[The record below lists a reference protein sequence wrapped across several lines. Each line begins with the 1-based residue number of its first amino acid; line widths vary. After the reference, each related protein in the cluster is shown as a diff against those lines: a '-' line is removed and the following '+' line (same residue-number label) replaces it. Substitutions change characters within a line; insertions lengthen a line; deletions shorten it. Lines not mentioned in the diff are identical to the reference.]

1 MAKVLLFRGVGAKGW
16 KEIRESQKGV
26 LGKGVY
32 FYADSEKTPK
42 PYASAGSARAYAGVG
57 GGVIVAEVDEE
68 DIHFGKGYEE
78 GYPYARAVTVPA
90 DRVKEVARIPTSD
103 TFGTTKEFLQLVQER
118 VKDIPL
124 MQDRIEALRA
134 IMQPLSRSFDRAIT
148 KEMGTEI
155 IKDFWRGD
163 VAAQKENLQK
173 FGSEEI
179 KIGAPDSDLVKGMM
193 LLKLDPISEWNNGLF
208 NHIAD
213 GLEKSIL
220 EGMSPSQL
228 ADVIRTRTPEIL
240 NTETVTIQHEGK
252 RPVTMTTAHYTELL
266 ARTLPFTV
274 RNAGYV
280 SRMKQ
285 FPDMYEGWKS
295 IYPDDERS
303 CEECVERMKESEE
316 HPYSWEDELPPYHPF
331 CRCRPLAVSI
341 ETPPGPEPEGPE
353 PEGPEPEPEEEFTF
367 LPEYNTVKTIS
378 NLEKHKLL
386 FKPTAQIEN
395 GKYYLPAND
404 IREKR
409 GDNFMYKR
417 ADYTYWYYK
426 DLQWTSPG
434 SKTLQ
439 TPPREFKGGIYVNNY
454 SHNKPDVAL
463 FDNAHVVAALSQKFQ
478 WDYFG
483 ELLPVAGEKMVLSG
497 KEWEGALKGVLK
509 SQAISLEQRSKFY
522 DELNFA
528 TISTRF
534 WEDGQGLDTWGRLSK
549 DIYNANEKDIEAAR
563 KFYNTSSGNARDR
576 LLGEAGEFA
585 QRFKDMGYY
594 TKHDE
599 KTGDRV
605 TYIDDI
611 LAGKA
616 TRLTTYRALNDAE
629 WNYQKQQGG
638 SAMMRFTEAKDA
650 VMADV
655 VKAYGSKD
663 MDKVTRISNTILA
676 EWRHSIEAS
685 SGGSNLDYMK
695 KGGDMSDMF
704 NRTIMF
710 NYLSP
715 ELGQDN
721 TPGLRFAIFSSMKDG
736 AMSGEEAAPLRA
748 MFSAPKPKEA
758 TEIENLN
765 QIIKGKPKRSILNE
779 FPNRPST
786 IADIFNIGSDPSNF
800 IMDFKPSPGKP
811 LFEFASLSGAY
822 GDCNNSG
829 NHIRVSDKLI
839 NQAQGRHTAVH
850 EYGHLTSYNL
860 PIIEQRSVY
869 QGYAGGLMRRF
880 EPPYGVDAFTKT
892 WLTTLDD
899 EALKGGAFRERWES
913 IREYKTV
920 QAQMELLNSVGPY
933 PAIIK
938 VSDERIAELQ
948 EIRHNIDDFL
958 LKDKI
963 EMSGGSNFH
972 HGDLMLYGVL
982 PMSAAKQA
990 EQTSGDAYKLI
1001 KGLQDGKPR
1010 NVSSG
1015 LKAHP
1020 SYVENDNFLIG
1031 STDRSAWDNAPEG
1044 SVLVKFALKGAHA
1057 APINEKEWIVGRS
1070 HSLMFREAKA
1080 AGKMEPG
1087 YLSKEEEASLK
1098 GRAYASVWVDPPAPE
1113 ERAIVRRG
1121 SYIDHYGEKPGYDK
1135 LAQNFGVTPTQAQS
1149 WFDNELANVGKMVRL
1164 SVVIDKETDG
1174 EIGAFDE
1181 VLAVTDK
1188 WKDTLD
1194 SGRWPVTAAVGSWN
1208 PDPTQND
1215 MLYNKV
1221 LKLPKPQIKA
1231 VLEALMDQ
1239 GAIND
1244 SLNPVGRMKITET
1257 RLKELDAIT
1266 SQLDTAISKVKTS
1279 ADMTFFTRFGYV
1291 EDYMS
1296 KGAVLP
1302 KFGFVFGQT
1311 NIEKLIT
1318 PEEQLFREAG
1328 KRIDVKAATAFAEI
1342 RVPKGYNA
1350 LGIGKGT
1357 VVMSKNVELEYVRS
1371 YDHMS
1376 GVRVAIFQPKGAT
1389 TDVGGIS
1396 KTVPEQIEKEL
1407 SDLTATHPQLAAMH
1421 QAKYAITAKYSP
1433 GAGQPE
1439 IGLTD
1444 FKDKFSKDFPPG
1456 YDPDKKED
1464 ILNYY
1469 LKNWVDRAGD
1479 NLYSA
1484 SKEWQTSAEERW
1496 AMFVQGIYMDA
1507 SQVEKLAPEPYA
1519 AFMKKLDAGDYGP
1532 GLSKVLGRPEKIGLS
1547 DEKIGIADRAEVE
1560 KSLTKTWNIFKKEY
1574 TPDQVE
1580 KIATWRSEF
1589 YQKINGVH
1597 RGTEGVTL
1605 AEFNKVKET
1614 TDLLDSA
1621 MHEIGL
1627 QGDVKGYVVAYR
1639 GFTHPELLQKW
1650 DKLQGSVL
1658 ENSGYTPV
1666 SLDEGIAAKYALKKG
1681 SDGIIAELRIDPAV
1695 HGLYMDA
1702 VVGPERGEKEIL
1714 LRRDIRSR
1722 IVRNWIDE
1730 TGQKR
1735 MILEVSGR

>member
-42 PYASAGSARAYAGVG
+42 AYAAATSARSYAGVG
-57 GGVIVAEVDEE
+57 GGVIVAEVDEN
-68 DIHFGKGYEE
+68 DINFGEAEE
-78 GYPYARAVTVPA
+78 GYPYSRAVTVPENK
-90 DRVKEVARIPTSD
+90 VKEVARIPTSE
-103 TFGTTKEFLQLVQER
+103 TLGSSREFLEIVQKR
-118 VKDIPL
+118 VQDIPL
-124 MQDRIEALRA
+124 MQDRIAAMRE
-134 IMQPLSRSFDRAIT
+134 IIEPLSRRFDQSIT

-163 VAAQKENLQK
+163 LAAQKENLQK
-173 FGSEEI
+173 FGKEEI
-179 KIGAPDSDLVKGMM
+179 KIGAPDAGLVKGMM
-193 LLKLDPISEWNNGLF
+193 LLKLDPISEWNNALF

-228 ADVIRTRTPEIL
+228 ADVIRARTPDIL

-252 RPVTMTTAHYTELL
+252 QPVTMTTAHYTDLL

-295 IYPDDERS
+295 ICPDDERS

-316 HPYSWEDELPPYHPF
+316 HPYSWDDELPPYHPF
-331 CRCRPLAVSI
+331 CRCRPLAVTI

-367 LPEYNTVKTIS
+367 LPEYNTTKVVT
-378 NLEKHKLL
+378 NLEKRNIL
-386 FKPTAQIEN
+386 FKPLATIEN
-395 GKYYLPAND
+395 GKYYTPATD

-417 ADYTYWYYK
+417 GDYTYWYFK
-426 DLQWTSPG
+426 DLEWTSPG

-439 TPPREFKGGIYVNNY
+439 TAPKDWKGGVYVNRY
-454 SHNKPDVAL
+454 SQSKPDAPL

-497 KEWEGALKGVLK
+497 KGWDETLKKTLNM
-509 SQAISLEQRSKFY
+509 QTMNIEQRSKVY
-522 DELNFA
+522 EEMNFA
-528 TISTRF
+528 TIATRF

-549 DIYNANEKDIEAAR
+549 EIYDANEKDIEAAR

-576 LLGEAGEFA
+576 LLGEAGEFV

-594 TKHDE
+594 TKHDD
-599 KTGDRV
+599 KTGERV
-605 TYIDDI
+605 TYLDDI
-611 LAGKA
+611 LAGRAVRLSNYKA
-616 TRLTTYRALNDAE
+616 MNDAE
-629 WNYQKQQGG
+629 WAYQKQVGG
-638 SAMMRFTEAKDA
+638 SAMMRFSEAKDV

-663 MDKVTRISNTILA
+663 MDKVTRISNTIMA
-676 EWRHSIEAS
+676 EWRHSIVAS
-685 SGGSNLDYMK
+685 SGGSNLDYQK

-704 NRTIMF
+704 NRTVMF

-715 ELGQDN
+715 ELGQEN
-721 TPGLRFAIFSSMKDG
+721 TPGLRFAIFSSMKEG

-786 IADIFNIGSDPSNF
+786 IAEMFNIGDDKANF
-800 IMDFKPSPGKP
+800 IMDFKGVPGKP
-811 LFEFASLSGAY
+811 LFEFATLSGAY

-829 NHIRVSDKLI
+829 NHIRISGDLI
-839 NQAQGRHTAVH
+839 NKPQGRFTAAH

-860 PIIEQRSVY
+860 PIVEQRSVY

-913 IREYKTV
+913 IREFKTV

-933 PAIIK
+933 PQIIK

-948 EIRHNIDDFL
+948 EIRHNIDEFL
-958 LKDKI
+958 LKDRI

-1001 KGLQDGKPR
+1001 KGLQEGKPR

-1020 SYVENDNFLIG
+1020 SYVENDNFIVG

-1070 HSLMFREAKA
+1070 HSLMFREAQA
-1080 AGKMEPG
+1080 AGKMKPG
-1087 YLSKEEEASLK
+1087 YLSKEEEESLK

-1113 ERAIVRRG
+1113 ERAIVRRC
-1121 SYIDHYGEKPGYDK
+1121 SYIDHYGEKPGYDR

-1174 EIGAFDE
+1174 EVGAFDE

-1188 WKDTLD
+1188 WKDTLA
-1194 SGRWPVTAAVGSWN
+1194 SGRWPITAAVGSWN

-1215 MLYNKV
+1215 ILYNKL
-1221 LKLPKPQIKA
+1221 LKLPKAEIRA
-1231 VLEALMDQ
+1231 VVDALKDP
-1239 GAIND
+1239 INLND
-1244 SLNPVGRMKITET
+1244 SQNSYGRLKITET
-1257 RLKELDAIT
+1257 RLKELDEIT
-1266 SQLDTAISKVKTS
+1266 PKLDSAISKVKTS
-1279 ADMTFFTRFGYV
+1279 ADMTFFARFGYA
-1291 EDYMS
+1291 EEYMD

-1302 KFGFVFGQT
+1302 KFGYVFGQ
-1311 NIEKLIT
+1311 NDIEKLIT
-1318 PEEQLFREAG
+1318 PEEKIYREAG
-1328 KRIDVKAATAFAEI
+1328 KKIETKNREAFAEI
-1342 RVPKGYNA
+1342 HLPKGYNA
-1350 LGIGKGT
+1350 LGVGKNT
-1357 VVMSKNVELEYVRS
+1357 VIMSKNIELEYVRS
-1371 YDHMS
+1371 YDHIS
-1376 GVRVAIFQPKGAT
+1376 GVRVGIFQPKGAN
-1389 TDVGGIS
+1389 TDVGGVS
-1396 KTVPEQIEKEL
+1396 KSVPEQIEKEL
-1407 SDLTATHPQLAAMH
+1407 SDLTAANPQLAAIH
-1421 QAKYAITAKYSP
+1421 QAKYAIAAKYSP
-1433 GAGQPE
+1433 GAGQPD

-1444 FKDKFSKDFPPG
+1444 FKDKFAKEFPSN
-1456 YDPDKKED
+1456 YDPDKRED

-1469 LKNWVDRAGD
+1469 LKSWMDRAGD

-1484 SKEWQTSAEERW
+1484 SKEWQSSAEERW

-1507 SQVEKLAPEPYA
+1507 SQVEKLAPEPYT
-1519 AFMKKLDAGDYGP
+1519 AFMKRLDAGDYGP
-1532 GLSKVLGRPEKIGLS
+1532 GLPKMLGRPVKVGLT
-1547 DEKIGIADRAEVE
+1547 DENIGIADKAQVE
-1560 KSLTKTWNIFKKEY
+1560 KSLTRTWNIFKKEY
-1574 TPDQVE
+1574 TPEQIE
-1580 KIATWRSEF
+1580 KIATWRTDF

-1605 AEFNKVKET
+1605 SEFKKVQET

-1639 GFTHPELLQKW
+1639 GFTHPELIQKW
-1650 DKLQGSVL
+1650 DKLTGSTL

-1666 SLDEGIAAKYALKKG
+1666 SLDEGIAAKYASKKG
-1681 SDGIIAELRIDPAV
+1681 SDGIIAELRIDPGV

-1714 LRRDIRSR
+1714 LRRDIKSR
-1722 IVRNWIDE
+1722 IVKNWIDE
-1730 TGQKR
+1730 KGQKR
-1735 MILEVSGR
+1735 MILEVTR